1 MAMGTR
7 KQREKQ
13 EDLWIAHTEL
23 AAAPGHPFYQR
34 LNELLEAEG
43 FDEFVEGRCAKF
55 YAEKYG
61 RPSLTPGI
69 YFRALL
75 IGYFEGIGAERGIAW
90 RLADSLALRCF
101 VGIALDEYTPDHST
115 ISRTRRLIDLDTH
128 REVFAWVL
136 GVLANRGL
144 LKGQRIAIDAT
155 TLEANA
161 AMRSIVRRDTGES
174 YEEFLRG
181 LAKASGIA
189 TPTRE
194 DLARLDRKRKKRTSN
209 KEWKSPADED
219 ARIAKMKDGR
229 THLAHK
235 AEHAVDLDTGAVVAV
250 TLQGAD
256 RGDTTTLDETL
267 CEAGMAVAEQ
277 VGREAEL
284 RPDGKPKVNVAGI
297 EETVTDKGYHSGAVV
312 KRMKAYEVRSYI
324 PEKKQKGRR
333 NWAGKQA
340 EQQAVYA
347 NRRRVRGEYG
357 KSLLRRRGELV
368 ERSFAHCYETGG
380 MRRCHLAR
388 TGKHSEAAV
397 SSCRR
402 VQSKP
407 DPAPTTG
414 RGHAAG
420 VEESVRQACFDPLLP
435 LHLSDKSEAS
445 QKPNLCVRRQVL
457 RKIAYP
463 TTSPDLQEIRYLY
476 PGLLSLP

>member
-13 EDLWIAHTEL
+13 EGMWIAHSEL

-55 YAEKYG
+55 YAAKYG

-69 YFRALL
+69 YFRSLL

-90 RLADSLALRCF
+90 RLADSLALRHF
-101 VGIALDEYTPDHST
+101 VGIGLDENTPDHST

-128 REVFAWVL
+128 REIFGWVL
-136 GVLANRGL
+136 GVLADRGL

-194 DLARLDRKRKKRTSN
+194 DLVRLDRKRKKRTSN

-235 AEHAVDLDTGAVVAV
+235 AEHAVDLDTGAVVSV

-256 RGDTTTLDETL
+256 KGDTTTLDATL
-267 CEAGMAVAEQ
+267 CEAGLAVAEL
-277 VGREAEL
+277 VGREAEWG
-284 RPDGKPKVNVAGI
+284 PDREPKVNVNGI
-297 EETVTDKGYHSGAVV
+297 EELVTEGLSQRRGGPAGEELRGVQLHTGEAAKGATELARQGGRTAGGLRESEAGT
-312 KRMKAYEVRSYI
+312 KRIRQELTPAT
-324 PEKKQKGRR
+324 
-333 NWAGKQA
+333 W
-340 EQQAVYA
+340 
-347 NRRRVRGEYG
+347 RVGGTQLRT
-357 KSLLRRRGELV
+357 LLRDRRPEALPPT
-368 ERSFAHCYETGG
+368 RPRQHF
-380 MRRCHLAR
+380 
-388 TGKHSEAAV
+388 EAAV
-397 SSCRR
+397 GSCRR
-402 VQSKP
+402 VQPEP
-407 DPAPTTG
+407 DSAPVTG
-414 RGHAAG
+414 CGYAAG
-420 VEESVRQACFDPLLP
+420 AEKPLWPAC
-435 LHLSDKSEAS
+435 SELIFAALV
-445 QKPNLCVRRQVL
+445 QKWS
-457 RKIAYP
+457 A
-463 TTSPDLQEIRYLY
+463 TMS
-476 PGLLSLP
+476 

>member
-1 MAMGTR
+1 MNLRSDKWQKNTQVELDFSSSPAGEAREAKREETESLSATHDPESPASTNRWMEEICERENLKQALRQVKGNKGSAGVDGVTVDQLTDYLKQHWPVIREQLRNGTYEPKPVR
-7 KQREKQ
+7 RV
-13 EDLWIAHTEL
+13 D
-23 AAAPGHPFYQR
+23 
-34 LNELLEAEG
+34 
-43 FDEFVEGRCAKF
+43 VETRCAKF
-55 YAEKYG
+55 YAEKNG

-90 RLADSLALRCF
+90 RLADSLALRRF

-128 REVFAWVL
+128 REVFGWVL
-136 GVLANRGL
+136 GVLADRGL

-161 AMRSIVRRDTGES
+161 AMRSIVRRDTGAS

-181 LAKASGIA
+181 LAKASGIE

-209 KEWKSPADED
+209 KEWRSPADGD

-235 AEHAVDLDTGAVVAV
+235 AEHAVDLDTGAVLAV

-256 RGDTTTLDETL
+256 QGDTTTLDETL

-284 RPDGKPKVNVAGI
+284 RPHDPPKVNLAGI

-312 KRMKAYEVRSYI
+312 KRMKAYGVRSYM
-324 PEKKQKGRR
+324 PEKKQKGQR
-333 NWAGKQA
+333 NWAGKA
-340 EQQAVYA
+340 EEQQAVYA
-347 NRRRVRGEYG
+347 NRRRVRGE
-357 KSLLRRRGELV
+357 E
-368 ERSFAHCYETGG
+368 
-380 MRRCHLAR
+380 
-388 TGKHSEAAV
+388 
-397 SSCRR
+397 
-402 VQSKP
+402 
-407 DPAPTTG
+407 
-414 RGHAAG
+414 
-420 VEESVRQACFDPLLP
+420 
-435 LHLSDKSEAS
+435 
-445 QKPNLCVRRQVL
+445 
-457 RKIAYP
+457 
-463 TTSPDLQEIRYLY
+463 
-476 PGLLSLP
+476 